1 VPLGNVYLF
10 NGELLMASVSRI
22 NGFRPVKTITG
33 APYNGQANL
42 YFVPA
47 SDSSVIMV
55 GDAVKLAGDARAATG
70 APTVT
75 RVSGATDI
83 PVGIVVG
90 IVFTGVG
97 DLTNVPPVTNLNS
110 PVYRAASTDRY
121 LLVADDPNIVYE
133 TQYAGTSVAAATITA
148 NVGLNGQF
156 VVTAG
161 STTSGASGMQLD
173 SSGLATTA
181 TLPLKIVG
189 FPNRP
194 DNIPGDTYFSYYV
207 KLNSASMATG
217 TGSAGV

>member
-1 VPLGNVYLF
+1 
-10 NGELLMASVSRI
+10 MASVSRA
-22 NGFRPVKTITG
+22 NGFRPVKTVLG
-33 APYNGQANL
+33 AAYNGQANV
-42 YFVPA
+42 YFVPS
-47 SDSSVIMV
+47 SDSTVIMV

-75 RVSGATDI
+75 RAGATDV

-90 IVFTGVG
+90 ILFTGVG
-97 DLTNVPPVTNLNS
+97 DLTNMPPVNDLNT
-110 PVYRAASTDRY
+110 PVYRRASTDRY
-121 LLVADDPNIVYE
+121 LLVCDDPNVVYE
-133 TQYAGTSVAAATITA
+133 VQYAGTSVAAATITA

-156 VVTAG
+156 TTTAG

-194 DNIPGDTYFSYYV
+194 DNIPGDTYFSYFV
-207 KLNSASMATG
+207 KLNGSTNSSG
-217 TGSAGV
+217 TGQAGV

>member
-1 VPLGNVYLF
+1 
-10 NGELLMASVSRI
+10 MASVSRA
-22 NGFRPVKTITG
+22 NGFKPVKSVNG
-33 APYNGQANL
+33 APYSGAANV

-47 SDSSVIMV
+47 SDSSVIMI
-55 GDAVKLAGDARAATG
+55 GDAVKLLGDARAATG

-75 RVSGATDI
+75 RVSSATDI
-83 PVGIVVG
+83 PVGVVVG
-90 IVFTGVG
+90 ILFTGVG
-97 DLTNVPPVTNLNS
+97 DLTNVPPVNDLNT
-110 PVYRAASTDRY
+110 PIYRRASTDRY
-121 LLVADDPNIVYE
+121 LLVADDSDLVYE
-133 TQYAGTSVAAATITA
+133 VQYSATSVAAATITA

-156 VVTAG
+156 TTTAG
-161 STTSGASGMQLD
+161 STTSGSSGMSID

-207 KLNSASMATG
+207 KLNSSTMSPG

>member
-1 VPLGNVYLF
+1 
-10 NGELLMASVSRI
+10 MASVSRA
-22 NGFRPVKTITG
+22 NGFKPVKSVNG
-33 APYNGQANL
+33 APYSGAANV

-47 SDSSVIMV
+47 SDSSVIMI

-83 PVGIVVG
+83 PVGVVVG
-90 IVFTGVG
+90 ILFTGVG
-97 DLTNVPPVTNLNS
+97 DLTNIPPVTDLNT
-110 PVYRAASTDRY
+110 PVYRRASTDRY
-121 LLVADDPNIVYE
+121 LLVADDSDLVYE
-133 TQYAGTSVAAATITA
+133 VQYSATSVAAATITA

-156 VVTAG
+156 TTTAG
-161 STTSGASGMQLD
+161 STTSGSSGMSID
-173 SSGLATTA
+173 STGLATTA

-207 KLNSASMATG
+207 KLNSSTMSPG